1 MKYELSFTFFI
12 CVGEDRSSRE
22 IQSNKK
28 NSLID
33 LIDKIDCISDYE
45 VENDGEDW
53 CINCLASIHAK
64 SFGEADGKL
73 TSRLNDIPFFWDY
86 HYIRNIENGLYYEP

>member
-1 MKYELSFTFFI
+1 MKHELSFTFFI
-12 CVGEDRSSRE
+12 RVGEDRFSQE

-33 LIDKIDCISDYE
+33 LIEKIDDIHHHE

-53 CINCLASIHAK
+53 CINCIANIDAE
-64 SFGEADGKL
+64 SFGDADGKL
-73 TSRLNDIPFFWDY
+73 TSHLKDIPFFWDY
-86 HYIRNIENGLYYEP
+86 KYIRNLKNGLYYEP